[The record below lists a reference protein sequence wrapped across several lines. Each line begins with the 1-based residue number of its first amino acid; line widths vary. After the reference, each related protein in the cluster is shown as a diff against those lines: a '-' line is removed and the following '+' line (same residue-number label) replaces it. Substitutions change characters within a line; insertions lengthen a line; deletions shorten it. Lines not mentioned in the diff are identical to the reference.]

1 MIKLKNITGKKLKLI
16 DLDMKYLDDMY
27 EYSSNPR
34 MYEYFEFE
42 AHKTKNE
49 TKSYLK
55 KLIKRSN
62 KKNAHWWFIQLKKSS
77 KIIGSFGVHD
87 IDRIKNS
94 CEISYAISPKYW
106 GKNVFSEVMEI
117 VLDYL
122 VNDLSFHRI
131 TATTARENIRSI
143 KGIQKYNFVQEA
155 ILKDYYLNSDNK
167 RYDAVI
173 LSLVQNKK
181 INSKLDVSSKSPS
194 FTNIE
199 DKHISQIIKI
209 KDKNSKFPNKELEHV
224 LDVLGNNG
232 TNFINKLEARFKK
245 LFNQKYAIACN
256 SGTSGLHASLAA
268 LDLEYGD
275 EIIVPGLTVVM
286 DAYAAIHLGATPV
299 FADVDPKTFLITAES
314 IKKKLTKK
322 TKAVIVVSLQ
332 GLPVD
337 IDPIMKLAKKYGFYV
352 IEDNAQDFMGTY
364 KNRIS
369 GCSGDVGIWSFENKK
384 HLSGATE
391 GGMICTNNKKLATK
405 IRKFAGIGYKNMT
418 ATGGRTSLAISQVQ
432 DPNYKRFDTIG
443 LNYRMPNI
451 VAAVSLGQLESYKSI
466 ISRRQKVA
474 AIFRKAIKGCNWL
487 QEQNIPNNCTH
498 THYTFAVR
506 YSGDKHFGLSWKS
519 FYNKYL
525 KLGGDGFYGAC
536 VCPHLEP
543 SIQQYIKN
551 SGYNKKISTPIAEKI
566 QKEIMQFKTN
576 YRDLEIAQQK
586 ANILKKLINSL
597 NKP

>member
-1 MIKLKNITGKKLKLI
+1 MIKLKNITGTKLKLI

-27 EYSSNPR
+27 EYSSNPK

-42 AHKTKNE
+42 AHKTIDE

-55 KLIKRSN
+55 RLIKRSS
-62 KKNAHWWFIQLKKSS
+62 KKDAHWWFIQLKENS

-87 IDRIKNS
+87 IDMIKNS

-106 GKNVFSEVMEI
+106 GKNIFSEVMEI

-131 TATTARENIRSI
+131 IATTARENIRSI
-143 KGIQKYNFVQEA
+143 KGIQKYNFQQEA

-173 LSLVQNKK
+173 LSLVQNKNTNSISDSSGKHPSSMNIKNKYIAK
-181 INSKLDVSSKSPS
+181 IN
-194 FTNIE
+194 
-199 DKHISQIIKI
+199 KI
-209 KDKNSKFPNKELEHV
+209 KDKSSKFPNKEFEYV
-224 LDVLGNNG
+224 LDVLANNG
-232 TNFINKLEARFKK
+232 TDFINKLETRFKA

-268 LDLEYGD
+268 LDLQHGD
-275 EIIVPGLTVVM
+275 EVIVPGLTVVM
-286 DAYAAIHLGATPV
+286 DAYAAIHLGATPI
-299 FADVDPKTFLITAES
+299 FADVDPNTFLITAES
-314 IKKKLTKK
+314 IKKKLTKN

-337 IDPIMKLAKKYGFYV
+337 IDPIMDLAKKHGFYV

-369 GCSGDVGIWSFENKK
+369 GCTGDIGIWSFENKK

-418 ATGGRTSLAISQVQ
+418 ASGGRTSLAISQVQ
-432 DPNYKRFDTIG
+432 DPNYTRFDTIG

-466 ISRRQKVA
+466 IKRRQKVA
-474 AIFRKAIKGCNWL
+474 AIFRKAIQNCDWL
-487 QEQNIPNNCTH
+487 TEQHIPDNCTH

-506 YSGDKHFGLSWKS
+506 YTGDQRIGLSWKS

-543 SIQQYIKN
+543 SLLSYIKDTR
-551 SGYNKKISTPIAEKI
+551 YKKKIITPVAEKI

-576 YRDLEIAQQK
+576 YRDLEVAKLK
-586 ANILKKLINSL
+586 ANVLKKLIKML
-597 NKP
+597 NKR